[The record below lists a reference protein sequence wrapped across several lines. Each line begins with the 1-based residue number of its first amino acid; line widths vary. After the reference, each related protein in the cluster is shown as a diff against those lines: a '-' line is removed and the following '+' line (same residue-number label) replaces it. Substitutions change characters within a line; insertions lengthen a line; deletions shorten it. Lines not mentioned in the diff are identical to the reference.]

1 VLQRKWSL
9 GDVDD
14 VEAVVRSVL
23 VAELA
28 KRDVQLRAD
37 AFDDA
42 LAHLLSEAWIA
53 WDQFDPGRGLA
64 FSTYLRQQLKLRHID
79 HIRKVRGRTRWRW
92 SGDKTYEREARPS
105 DLHLDAA
112 APGSDEGRSLGE
124 TIAARSGD
132 DAADSAA
139 RTDVQLLASADL
151 HSLDDLAVIQ
161 AAFAQHPPERTRRD
175 KARALAES
183 S

>member
-1 VLQRKWSL
+1 VLNEKWSL

-23 VAELA
+23 LAELG
-28 KRDVQLRAD
+28 KRDVRLTD
-37 AFDDA
+37 SAFDDA

-53 WDQFDPGRGLA
+53 WEKFDPGRGLA

-79 HIRKVRGRTRWRW
+79 HIRKVRGRTRWSW
-92 SGDKTYEREARPS
+92 SGDKTYEREARLS
-105 DLHLDAA
+105 DLSLDAA
-112 APGSDEGRSLGE
+112 APGSDAGRSLGE

-132 DAADSAA
+132 DAANLVA
-139 RTDVQLLASADL
+139 RADVRLFAEADL

-161 AAFAQHPPERTRRD
+161 AAFAEHPAERTRRD
-175 KARALAES
+175 KARTA
-183 S
+183 